1 MRVFVTGW
9 NGLLGNAL
17 VPRLQ
22 SAHEVDG
29 FGVED
34 GEVTDVA
41 FVRRRLEQF
50 RPETV
55 LHLAAWTAVDAC
67 ESDPVRAFHVN
78 AEGSRVVATEAA
90 RINARVIAVSTDYVF
105 DGEQTRAYTEDD
117 APSPQSVYG
126 KSKLAGEDEVRN
138 VALWAI
144 VRTAWLYGGGGRNFV
159 DTILAALDERGN
171 LEVVNDQIG
180 SPTYAVDLSK
190 ALVTLLEANAQ
201 GLYHV
206 ANAGE
211 ASWFD
216 LAREAA
222 RLTGRHPE
230 RIRPAT
236 TAQVPRPAKRP
247 AHSVLSCERVA
258 KMHGVHLRAWGDAL
272 AEYLAAPGHPA
283 GAAAAP

>member
-9 NGLLGNAL
+9 NGLLGNTV
-17 VPRLQ
+17 VPLLRR
-22 SAHEVDG
+22 AHDLDG

-34 GEVTDVA
+34 GDVTDVA
-41 FVRRRLEQF
+41 YVRQRLEQF
-50 RPETV
+50 RPEAV

-67 ESDPVRAFHVN
+67 EADPDRAFHVN

-90 RINARVIAVSTDYVF
+90 RVDARVMAVSTDYVF
-105 DGEQTRAYTEDD
+105 DGEQTRPYTEDD
-117 APSPQSVYG
+117 VPSPKSVYG
-126 KSKLAGEDEVRN
+126 ESKLAGEGEVRGIAHGA
-138 VALWAI
+138 V

-159 DTILAALDERGN
+159 DTILTALDERGS
-171 LEVVNDQIG
+171 LQVVNDQVG
-180 SPTYAVDLSK
+180 SPTYAGDLSQ
-190 ALVTLLEANAQ
+190 ALVALLEAHAE

-206 ANAGE
+206 ANRGE

-236 TAQVPRPAKRP
+236 TAEVPRAARRP
-247 AHSVLSCERVA
+247 AYSVLDCERVA
-258 KMHGVHLRAWGDAL
+258 TTHGLKLRSWQEAL
-272 AEYLAAPGHPA
+272 ADYLAGRPSTP
-283 GAAAAP
+283 

>member
-9 NGLLGNAL
+9 NGLLGNTV
-17 VPRLQ
+17 VPLLRR
-22 SAHEVDG
+22 AHDLDG

-41 FVRRRLEQF
+41 YVRQRLEQF
-50 RPETV
+50 RPEAV

-67 ESDPVRAFHVN
+67 EADPDRAFHVN

-90 RINARVIAVSTDYVF
+90 RVDARVMAVSTDYVF
-105 DGEQTRAYTEDD
+105 DGEQTRPYTEDD
-117 APSPQSVYG
+117 LPSPKSVYG
-126 KSKLAGEDEVRN
+126 ESKLAGEGEVRG
-138 VALWAI
+138 VAHGAV

-159 DTILAALDERGN
+159 DTILTALDERGS
-171 LEVVNDQIG
+171 LQVVNDQVG
-180 SPTYAVDLSK
+180 SPTYAGDLSQ
-190 ALVTLLEANAQ
+190 ALVALLEAHAE

-206 ANAGE
+206 ANRGE

-236 TAQVPRPAKRP
+236 TAEVPRAARRP
-247 AHSVLSCERVA
+247 AYSVLDCERVA
-258 KMHGVHLRAWGDAL
+258 RTHGLTLRSWQEAL
-272 AEYLAAPGHPA
+272 ADYLAGRPSTP
-283 GAAAAP
+283 

>member
-17 VPRLQ
+17 IPLLRPG
-22 SAHEVDG
+22 HDVDG

-41 FVRRRLEQF
+41 YVRQRLDQF

-67 ESDPVRAFHVN
+67 EADPNRAFHVN
-78 AEGSRVVATEAA
+78 AYGSRVVATEAA
-90 RINARVIAVSTDYVF
+90 RVEAHVMAVSTDYVF
-105 DGEQTRAYTEDD
+105 DGEQTRPYTEDD
-117 APSPQSVYG
+117 VPSPQSVYG
-126 KSKLAGEDEVRN
+126 KSKLAGEEEVRGI
-138 VALWAI
+138 AHWAI

-159 DTILAALDERGN
+159 DTILTALDERGN
-171 LEVVNDQIG
+171 LEVVNDQLG
-180 SPTYAVDLSK
+180 SPTYAGDLSQ
-190 ALVTLLEANAQ
+190 ALVTLLEARAE

-206 ANAGE
+206 ANRGE

-236 TAQVPRPAKRP
+236 TAEVPRPARRP
-247 AHSVLSCERVA
+247 AYSVLDCERVA
-258 KMHGVHLRAWGDAL
+258 TTHGLKLRPWREAL
-272 AEYLAAPGHPA
+272 ADYLAGPPA
-283 GAAAAP
+283 AR